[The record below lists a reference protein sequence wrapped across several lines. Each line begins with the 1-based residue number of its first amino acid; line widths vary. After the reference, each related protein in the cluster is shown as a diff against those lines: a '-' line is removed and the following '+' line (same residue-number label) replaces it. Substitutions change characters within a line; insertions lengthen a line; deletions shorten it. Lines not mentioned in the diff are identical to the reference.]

1 VTIKNPHHTHQ
12 KKSREKV
19 QKRAIFPCCDGGR
32 EESKGGGERGERKRE
47 EKKRILNTIN
57 VESES
62 NLDSR

>member
-1 VTIKNPHHTHQ
+1 MVP
-12 KKSREKV
+12 
-19 QKRAIFPCCDGGR
+19 KRAIFPCCDGGR
-32 EESKGGGERGERKRE
+32 EESKGGGEKGERKRE